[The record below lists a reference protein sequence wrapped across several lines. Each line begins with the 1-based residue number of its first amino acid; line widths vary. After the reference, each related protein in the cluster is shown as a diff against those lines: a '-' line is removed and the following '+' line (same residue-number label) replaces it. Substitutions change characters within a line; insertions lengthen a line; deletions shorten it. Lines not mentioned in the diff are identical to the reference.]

1 MKGQAY
7 VILST
12 DAWLVN
18 VGRLEVE
25 VELELEV
32 TSRRLLNGM
41 RRRVA
46 CSLADTSTST
56 AFSMLHLHLLAFN
69 SSQL

>member
-12 DAWLVN
+12 DAWLVD

-25 VELELEV
+25 VEVEV